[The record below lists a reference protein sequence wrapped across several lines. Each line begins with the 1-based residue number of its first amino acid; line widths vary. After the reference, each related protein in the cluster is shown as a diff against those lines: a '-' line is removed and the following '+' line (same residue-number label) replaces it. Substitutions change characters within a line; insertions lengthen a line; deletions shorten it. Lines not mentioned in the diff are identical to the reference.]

1 KFMQCT
7 TAVFPLSNKRKFEEL
22 NGRIND
28 LEIEIKKLKTFHSE
42 TLCTHCQCHQEHGSL
57 KPNLSS
63 VQFQVAPP
71 PPPPPPI
78 PPPPAFLHITKKSNT
93 STSHAKPCAVKEVH
107 KAAAVSLQDIK
118 SVKLRKVFKATN
130 SVTRSPLKEI
140 TGNSNMKQINGRPLI
155 TMKDLMGVKLKRKS
169 TNSQQVK
176 TPENHMMVLRRNLR
190 KVSHQRSPGG
200 TPMNKTPIED
210 SGVGLTPMITRALK
224 KKFEVS

>member
-1 KFMQCT
+1 MLFH
-7 TAVFPLSNKRKFEEL
+7 FPQ
-22 NGRIND
+22 
-28 LEIEIKKLKTFHSE
+28 

-78 PPPPAFLHITKKSNT
+78 PPPPAFLHITKVCCASFIRITHYMYIDWHYLQIHVQKSNT

-176 TPENHMMVLRRNLR
+176 
-190 KVSHQRSPGG
+190 
-200 TPMNKTPIED
+200 
-210 SGVGLTPMITRALK
+210 
-224 KKFEVS
+224 